1 MVSEPAACMV
11 IGFLLELTPISFTSY
26 LFVPLLVESGKNKVG
41 STEEVSKPITSSLVV
56 AE

>member
-1 MVSEPAACMV
+1 MVSEPDACMV

-26 LFVPLLVESGKNKVG
+26 LIVPLIVESGKNKVG
-41 STEEVSKPITSSLVV
+41 VTDVVSKPITSSLVV